1 MPEKVVIEYTPVPG
15 GLPLKQTRLQRFFKL
30 LGFGSTRIS
39 EGGAYMVKD
48 PRATTAAGYKE
59 ENPSNLRG
67 NKYTNYHDMVCEL
80 TKKIE
85 GEAVY
90 GCGPAQAL
98 VGFMAAQIHGTGAK
112 LSAIDT
118 EQKPANETT
127 EEFLKAYARWNQTD
141 SQGFFDTVTITTIEG
156 KVIRVPEVVASDD
169 PRDKEWGGKKV
180 ITKSVRFAA
189 CPYTIHKDGRVTF
202 KDKEE
207 NDALKAGSYV
217 LIQTDGFLDDPNKT
231 ATRAAKCLNS
241 FEALDHALSDFR
253 LSNKTFPAATP
264 VFSVPDMQAAQ
275 YLHDQMFLQV
285 GTHESGEPIY
295 KMIWEI
301 GQALII
307 PGGTAM
313 MLQQGEA
320 GFNALVAEIMMQF
333 RVISGIG
340 GAPVIFLGPVDLP
353 SNRATQ
359 QEQPEMINAATI
371 GSREAHKNGLL
382 REIELSAKILGAA
395 LKKEIP
401 TEGIDVDVPF
411 VNMAW
416 MELIAEFYMKLG
428 LADIVS
434 KKTIRNMIPTVD
446 NDDEEEQIEAE
457 NKKRMEE
464 ARKSFETTGGETD
477 PAEDDM
483 DHPKMQPGV
492 MP

>member
-1 MPEKVVIEYTPVPG
+1 
-15 GLPLKQTRLQRFFKL
+15 
-30 LGFGSTRIS
+30 
-39 EGGAYMVKD
+39 MVKD

-80 TKKIE
+80 TKKFQ
-85 GEAVY
+85 GESVY
-90 GCGPAQAL
+90 GCGPAQAT

-112 LSAIDT
+112 LSVIDS
-118 EQKPANETT
+118 EDEPANETT
-127 EEFLKAYARWNQTD
+127 ESFLEAYARWNQTD

-156 KVIRVPEVVASDD
+156 KVLRIPEVVASND
-169 PRDKEWGGKKV
+169 PRDAELWGGKKV
-180 ITKSVRFAA
+180 VTRSVRFAA
-189 CPYTIHKDGRVTF
+189 CPYTVHKDGRVTF

-207 NDALKAGSYV
+207 SEALKPGSYV

-231 ATRAAKCLNS
+231 PTRAAKCLNS

-264 VFSVPDMQAAQ
+264 VFTVNDRESAKF
-275 YLHDQMFLQV
+275 LHDQMFELV
-285 GTHESGEPIY
+285 GTSDSGQPFY
-295 KMIWEI
+295 RMTWEI

-307 PGGTAM
+307 PNGSAM

-320 GFNALVAEIMMQF
+320 GFNALVAEIMMHF
-333 RVISGIG
+333 RVISGIS

-371 GSREAHKNGLL
+371 GAREAHKNGLL
-382 REIELSAKILGAA
+382 REIELAAKVLNAA
-395 LKKEIP
+395 IRKEIP
-401 TEGIDVDVPF
+401 TDGIDVDVPF

-416 MELIAEFYMKLG
+416 MEMIAEFYMKLG

-434 KKTIRNMIPTVD
+434 RKTIRNMIPTVD
-446 NDDEEEQIEAE
+446 NDNEEEQIEAE

-464 ARKSFETTGGETD
+464 AKAAFEATGGGTD
-477 PAEDDM
+477 PAEGDGDT
-483 DHPKMQPGV
+483 PPPPGA
-492 MP
+492 PNGK